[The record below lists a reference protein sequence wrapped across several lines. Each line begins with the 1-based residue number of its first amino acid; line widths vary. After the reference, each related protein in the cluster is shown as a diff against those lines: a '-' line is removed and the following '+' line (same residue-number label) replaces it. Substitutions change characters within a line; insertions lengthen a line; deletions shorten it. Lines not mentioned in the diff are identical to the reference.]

1 MVFGVLFVIAS
12 LAWQWLTEIAYV
24 ISVIQIVRLG
34 IDLTVIFVFFI
45 DMSVSWVR
53 KSNLTYKSCLQY
65 IKKYYSTLRP
75 V

>member
-1 MVFGVLFVIAS
+1 MVVAVLFVITS

-24 ISVIQIVRLG
+24 ISVIQIVSFG
-34 IDLTVIFVFFI
+34 IPLTVIFVLSI
-45 DMSVSWVR
+45 DMFVSWVR
-53 KSNLTYKSCLQY
+53 KSNIIYKSCLQY